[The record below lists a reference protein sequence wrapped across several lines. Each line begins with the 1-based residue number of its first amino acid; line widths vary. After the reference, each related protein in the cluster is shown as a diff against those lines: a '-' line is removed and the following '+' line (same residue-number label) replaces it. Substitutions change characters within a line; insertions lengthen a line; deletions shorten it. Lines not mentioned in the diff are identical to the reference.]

1 MHFADTE
8 DAGSKGPNLAQKT
21 ASNSA
26 QSDDRDQCV
35 RMIIANDIPIH
46 KPNGS
51 PRYQAPAG
59 AVPTTWLGGRT
70 SSAASFTWISYS
82 AYLTSHTICMSEAT

>member
-1 MHFADTE
+1 MA
-8 DAGSKGPNLAQKT
+8 P
-21 ASNSA
+21 
-26 QSDDRDQCV
+26 V
-35 RMIIANDIPIH
+35 REKRETIANDIPIH

-70 SSAASFTWISYS
+70 SSAASYTWIS
-82 AYLTSHTICMSEAT
+82 